1 MANETTAMTGPQQR
15 VVELVTKHGELEVAH
30 LKRYGLD
37 PRAANNLVKARVL
50 TLTGGVY
57 RLREQKKAEPAS
69 EKAPKG
75 AKDKAAEVEGAPES
89 AVVPVV
95 LAPEAAEE
103 AEPAEDETA
112 EPAEAEPAEVERA
125 EVEPAEVEAEAAE
138 PKEAAEPAEPK
149 EAEEPTTVKEGPRAA
164 EAASA
169 TAAEPKEAAKPSKPS
184 KPTKAPKPAKPPKPA
199 KAAVVVNPTGE
210 CLCGCGMQIGEKR
223 RFVIGHD
230 ARLHSLALRVHRGKA
245 DKAEIPT
252 TEATLNYLRGA
263 PWMTDE
269 MRASLSL

>member
-15 VVELVTKHGELEVAH
+15 VVEHVTKHGELEMAH

-57 RLREQKKAEPAS
+57 RLRDQKKAEPAS
-69 EKAPKG
+69 EKAPKAARG
-75 AKDKAAEVEGAPES
+75 KAAEVEAAPES

-103 AEPAEDETA
+103 AEEAEDETA
-112 EPAEAEPAEVERA
+112 EPA
-125 EVEPAEVEAEAAE
+125 EVEPAEVEAEA
-138 PKEAAEPAEPK
+138 AEPK

-164 EAASA
+164 EVASA
-169 TAAEPKEAAKPSKPS
+169 AAEPKEAAKPAEPAKSSKPS
-184 KPTKAPKPAKPPKPA
+184 KPAKAPKAPKPAKPA
-199 KAAVVVNPTGE
+199 KVAVVVNPTGE

>member
-15 VVELVTKHGELEVAH
+15 VVEHVTKHGELEMAH

-50 TLTGGVY
+50 TLTNGVY
-57 RLREQKKAEPAS
+57 RQRDQKKAEPAS
-69 EKAPKG
+69 EKAPKAARG
-75 AKDKAAEVEGAPES
+75 KAAEVEAAPES

-103 AEPAEDETA
+103 AELAEDETA
-112 EPAEAEPAEVERA
+112 EPAEAEPAEAEPA

-138 PKEAAEPAEPK
+138 PKEAA
-149 EAEEPTTVKEGPRAA
+149 
-164 EAASA
+164 
-169 TAAEPKEAAKPSKPS
+169 KPSKPS
-184 KPTKAPKPAKPPKPA
+184 KPAKAPKAPKPAKPA
-199 KAAVVVNPTGE
+199 KVAVVVNPTGE